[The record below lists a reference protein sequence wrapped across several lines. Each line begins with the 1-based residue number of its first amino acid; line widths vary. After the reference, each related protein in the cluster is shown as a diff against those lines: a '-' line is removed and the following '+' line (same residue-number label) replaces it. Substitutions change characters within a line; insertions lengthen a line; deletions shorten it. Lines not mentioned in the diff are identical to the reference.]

1 MFSNDITTLNFTL
14 NSEVPRLAS
23 VGMTPTKFHAKRKPV
38 LTAEVSAIILVL
50 RSLRAGSRRDGVT
63 SEGFIRYLKLRLHC

>member
-1 MFSNDITTLNFTL
+1 M
-14 NSEVPRLAS
+14 PRLAS

-50 RSLRAGSRRDGVT
+50 RSLRAGYRMVGVT
-63 SEGFIRYLKLRLHC
+63 SKREKIKISQPFST